1 MHVTLQDVML
11 KRDYKFVVSLE
22 EVASAERI
30 ALIVVNDDDEA
41 RKVQAQVVMSL
52 REARD
57 LRDNLD
63 KLLSLTVGP
72 IV

>member
-22 EVASAERI
+22 EVAGAEHI
-30 ALIVVNDDDEA
+30 ALIVANDDDDA
-41 RKVQAQVVMSL
+41 RKVQAQMVMSL